1 MTITANQPIVS
12 HLYLALDG
20 TPVAQELLQQII
32 EVTVDQDV
40 HLPGMF
46 TVRLTDPAL
55 ALLEKG
61 PFDLAKTIEIAGENA
76 NREKIVLLQGEI
88 TALEP
93 DFGEGMVA
101 ELVVRGYD
109 NLHRLYRKVKSKT
122 YLNVKDSD
130 LAREI
135 AAAADLSTDI
145 EPTTTVYAHI
155 YQHNQSDLS
164 FLMQRAWRIGYEC
177 YAAAGKLVFRKPST
191 ASPTLTLTWG
201 DDLVTFRPRMTV
213 AEQVEQ
219 VIVRGWD
226 VAKKSAIV
234 GRANKG
240 QLYPAIQE
248 NGGDL
253 SKKFGAGSQVVLVDQ
268 PVVTQAEADLLA
280 TARLNEISGVFVE
293 AEGTAFRRPELKAG
307 QLIKIAALGKRFNGA
322 YLLTSVTHVYTSAG
336 FTSHFRISGLRTGLL
351 TDQLQ
356 AHRRLDQQPGP
367 ASAIVTNT
375 DDPQGW
381 GRIKVKYP
389 WMSDEEESDWLRVVS
404 AGAGPTAGF
413 CATPAIDDEV
423 LVGFIHG
430 DFNQPVAFGGLW
442 NGADR
447 LPETTAQAA
456 SGELPL
462 VRTWTSR
469 TGHQITMYDN
479 AKNKIEIKSAAGHLL
494 TLTDADQKLS
504 LVSKG
509 GLEITL
515 DDAGKE
521 ITIKSNGKVTVQ
533 SSAAMEISADGDL
546 NLTAG
551 GNVQLEARGNL
562 MLQATGQASV
572 GSAAAV
578 ALHAPQ
584 ISLG

>member
-1 MTITANQPIVS
+1 MTITANHPIVS
-12 HLYLALDG
+12 HLYLVLDE
-20 TPVAQELLQQII
+20 TPVAQEVLQQLI
-32 EVTVDQDV
+32 EITVDQDV

-46 TVRLTDPAL
+46 TIRLTDPAL

-76 NREKIVLLQGEI
+76 NHEKIVLLQGEI

-109 NLHRLYRKVKSKT
+109 KLHRLYRKVKSKT

-130 LAREI
+130 LASEI
-135 AAAADLSTDI
+135 AAAAGLGTDI

-155 YQHNQSDLS
+155 YQHNQSDLT

-177 YAAAGKLVFRKPST
+177 YAADGKLVFRKPSS
-191 ASPTLTLTWG
+191 APATLTLTWG
-201 DDLVTFRPRMTV
+201 DDLVTFRPRLTI
-213 AEQVEQ
+213 AEQVEK

-226 VAKKSAIV
+226 VAKKGAIV
-234 GRANKG
+234 GRAVKG
-240 QLYPAIQE
+240 ALYPAIQDKGSE
-248 NGGDL
+248 L
-253 SKKFGAGSQVVLVDQ
+253 TKKFGADSQVVLVDQ
-268 PVVTQAEADLLA
+268 PVVAQAEADLLA
-280 TARLNEISGVFVE
+280 AARFNEISGVFVE
-293 AEGTAFRRPELKAG
+293 AEGTAFRRPEIKAG
-307 QLIKIAALGKRFNGA
+307 QLIKIAALGKRFNGD
-322 YLLTSVTHVYTSAG
+322 YLVTSATHVYTNAG
-336 FTSHFRISGLRTGLL
+336 FATHFRISGARTGLL
-351 TDQLQ
+351 TDQIQ
-356 AHRRLDQQPGP
+356 AHRRLDHRPGP

-389 WMSDEEESDWLRVVS
+389 WMSEEEESDWMRVVS

-413 CATPAIDDEV
+413 CTTPAIDDEV

-442 NGADR
+442 NGVDR
-447 LPETTAQAA
+447 LPEATAQAPK
-456 SGELPL
+456 GEVPL

-469 TGHQITMYDN
+469 TGHQITLYDN
-479 AKNKIEIKSAAGHLL
+479 AKNKIEIRSAAGHCL
-494 TLTDADQKLS
+494 TLSDANQKLA
-504 LVSKG
+504 LVTKG
-509 GLEITL
+509 GLEIVM
-515 DDAGKE
+515 DDAGKQ

-551 GNVQLEARGNL
+551 GNFQLEARGNL
-562 MLQATGQASV
+562 KLQATGQASV

-578 ALHAPQ
+578 ALQAPQ